1 MNTFGQE
8 VERIRNELADLGCRM
23 TFGMSCLD
31 LAQKIYADVVQ
42 KQETNSTSQKKFDK
56 KEKICYNIY
65 TK

>member
-31 LAQKIYADVVQ
+31 LVQKIYADVVQ
-42 KQETNSTSQKKFDK
+42 KQEINDLES
-56 KEKICYNIY
+56 
-65 TK
+65 